1 MKIKKAIL
9 YLIAADLI
17 AIFLYIIGKFR
28 VVNEFVDVFVLVIFT
43 PIIFGVFLFYI
54 LMFAFCARF

>member
-43 PIIFGVFLFYI
+43 PIIFGVFLF
-54 LMFAFCARF
+54 